1 MLSLI
6 VASWACRVSPTVC
19 NRVIESARSLLN
31 QCLPDIYIYSD
42 HQKDKA
48 AGLLVICKILF
59 ALFRALYYRMY
70 YVQPYSFINVYLKID
85 KQVLYKLANFMLL
98 LKDCK

>member
-48 AGLLVICKILF
+48 AGLLVICKFCLHCSELLITE
-59 ALFRALYYRMY
+59 
-70 YVQPYSFINVYLKID
+70 FIICNLIH
-85 KQVLYKLANFMLL
+85 LL
-98 LKDCK
+98 MFN